1 MLASVTPLL
10 MSHLLTLHWQKP
22 GQYAKVSI
30 GETEKC
36 IPPIK
41 GDTTKA
47 KCVDGI
53 IVNIEEL
60 RA

>member
-1 MLASVTPLL
+1 MPRSASAR
-10 MSHLLTLHWQKP
+10 Q
-22 GQYAKVSI
+22 
-30 GETEKC
+30 KC